1 MTSEKTLQADASEF
15 LSHLMDQYAYGNLL
29 NLNNR
34 AGYSAF
40 WANLNEEG
48 NLVGENKMFTSD
60 LTVLEDIPQISI
72 SDEECHMIHSD
83 AIFDVL
89 GIYLKSTEVDQSGCI
104 ILHRECIERYAK
116 SIYDDVISKD
126 KRFAWTLTDC
136 EDALF
141 KIVLWHELGHW
152 ITHWMCDPT
161 GNRWGE
167 SYWTNRTSNFANLS
181 EGLAQ
186 LFTNYTLL
194 RIENRQES
202 AKYLF
207 LFDYLLVGQSEPYHC
222 HKIAMVEPN
231 FSWNK
236 LFEILPLIRQQASS
250 PVMEDFLG
258 YIRNT

>member
-116 SIYDDVISKD
+116 SIYDDVISKIN
-126 KRFAWTLTDC
+126 AS
-136 EDALF
+136 
-141 KIVLWHELGHW
+141 LG
-152 ITHWMCDPT
+152 P
-161 GNRWGE
+161 
-167 SYWTNRTSNFANLS
+167 
-181 EGLAQ
+181 
-186 LFTNYTLL
+186 
-194 RIENRQES
+194 
-202 AKYLF
+202 
-207 LFDYLLVGQSEPYHC
+207 
-222 HKIAMVEPN
+222 
-231 FSWNK
+231 
-236 LFEILPLIRQQASS
+236 
-250 PVMEDFLG
+250 
-258 YIRNT
+258 